1 MPDIINLSSELK
13 QPTEAELKT
22 NAQTDVPSIP
32 LPQEQQQLVKE
43 LFVELLMEQPLSA
56 ENFVSD
62 RGAATR
68 AILEE
73 TKSSNRLGQ
82 LQYEFNKAIR
92 QLIAL
97 GVIETSLSTAEKV
110 APALNHLPIEK
121 LADLFRRT
129 AIVANAEEGTK
140 IDTAKGQLQDFGVRF
155 VATAMLMSCAHMALP
170 TLFIHTLGVK
180 MVLAYGAGFAAETA
194 SRKANELT
202 TKTVVP
208 VLSA

>member
-1 MPDIINLSSELK
+1 MPDIINLSSDLK

-32 LPQEQQQLVKE
+32 LPQEQQQLVRE

-73 TKSSNRLGQ
+73 TKSSTRLGQ

-97 GVIETSLSTAEKV
+97 GVIETSLSTAEKI

-140 IDTAKGQLQDFGVRF
+140 VDTAKDQLQDFSVRF

-180 MVLAYGAGFAAETA
+180 MVLAYSADFAAETA
-194 SRKANELT
+194 ARKASELT